1 MKKTE
6 DILERLK
13 GQMPQVPDSDLLT
26 ESIMSALTVK
36 RSRIVPIWVNV
47 MRIVSSAAAVL
58 LIALFI
64 GVNNTD
70 QISAAQGVRY
80 SALPGYTQEITD
92 AMNQALAQKWR
103 EKRGIEI
110 VSVMINSAVASKED
124 EELCSKIRQQNVL
137 VIDDVT
143 TSGSTL
149 NEILRTLRILN
160 EDNDITIFS
169 LIGRKDLMA
178 ESL

>member
-13 GQMPQVPDSDLLT
+13 GQMPQVPDSDMLT
-26 ESIMSALTVK
+26 ESIMSAVTAK

-64 GVNNTD
+64 GVNSTD

-80 SALPGYTQEITD
+80 IHGVSQKNDVPVVNDVKTAV
-92 AMNQALAQKWR
+92 MMMNNQAAKRKTRQLR
-103 EKRGIEI
+103 ET
-110 VSVMINSAVASKED
+110 
-124 EELCSKIRQQNVL
+124 KIKNL
-137 VIDDVT
+137 YAK
-143 TSGSTL
+143 
-149 NEILRTLRILN
+149 
-160 EDNDITIFS
+160 F
-169 LIGRKDLMA
+169 
-178 ESL
+178 

>member
-80 SALPGYTQEITD
+80 IHGVAQKNDVPVVNDVKT
-92 AMNQALAQKWR
+92 AVMMMNNQAAKRKTRQLR
-103 EKRGIEI
+103 ET
-110 VSVMINSAVASKED
+110 
-124 EELCSKIRQQNVL
+124 KIKNL
-137 VIDDVT
+137 YAK
-143 TSGSTL
+143 
-149 NEILRTLRILN
+149 
-160 EDNDITIFS
+160 F
-169 LIGRKDLMA
+169 
-178 ESL
+178 

>member
-13 GQMPQVPDSDLLT
+13 GQMLQVPDSDMLT
-26 ESIMSALTVK
+26 ESIMSAVTAK
-36 RSRIVPIWVNV
+36 RSRIVPLWVNV

-80 SALPGYTQEITD
+80 IHGVAQKNDVPVVNDVKT
-92 AMNQALAQKWR
+92 AVMMMNNQAAKRKTRQLR
-103 EKRGIEI
+103 E
-110 VSVMINSAVASKED
+110 
-124 EELCSKIRQQNVL
+124 SKIKNL
-137 VIDDVT
+137 YAK
-143 TSGSTL
+143 
-149 NEILRTLRILN
+149 
-160 EDNDITIFS
+160 F
-169 LIGRKDLMA
+169 
-178 ESL
+178 